1 MEFFPYDQLTV
12 VFFQYI
18 FLQECNFQQFCEN
31 FRTSQL
37 VQLAYCN
44 LSPSSYQS
52 LICCSAI
59 VWWWAAAPVDPTL
72 HISHTWGKL
81 LLAFCWR
88 SSNWAENENLFFLP
102 PSWVLQILLVQ
113 IHEMEM
119 YYVPVQSPVQFPA
132 LHNLPQYH
140 HFIILHNHP
149 PQLQSSSQ
157 IVNQCNISIE

>member
-1 MEFFPYDQLTV
+1 MFFS
-12 VFFQYI
+12 I
-18 FLQECNFQQFCEN
+18 FLEECNFQQFCEN

-52 LICCSAI
+52 DMLLSNCVMVGGGSG
-59 VWWWAAAPVDPTL
+59 VDPTL

-88 SSNWAENENLFFLP
+88 SSNWAENENLFFLLP
-102 PSWVLQILLVQ
+102 CWVLQILLVQ

-119 YYVPVQSPVQFPA
+119 DYVQSPVQFRA

-140 HFIILHNHP
+140 HFIILHNHL

-157 IVNQCNISIE
+157 IENQCNISIE